1 MLKPLDLPSLENSPA
16 PAMPAPSA
24 PHTPITTAV
33 PPAGLNCRRIDVAK
47 LIEEINA
54 DLTRL
59 NGELV
64 AAQAGTAA
72 AHEAYSALVAGSDRI
87 YNDLLTRQGLER
99 AAAFGVNAKAI
110 DEARTLWQAAAAK
123 QKAAEDE
130 IGGEIKYVVGL
141 VSGDPLA
148 AQPKLRENPRE

>member
-1 MLKPLDLPSLENSPA
+1 MLKPLDPPTPDA
-16 PAMPAPSA
+16 PPTPAPSA
-24 PHTPITTAV
+24 PRRPIATAV
-33 PPAGLNCRRIDVAK
+33 PPAELNCRRIDIAK
-47 LIEEINA
+47 LIGEINT

-64 AAQAGTAA
+64 ATQAGTAA
-72 AHEAYSALVAGSDRI
+72 AHEAYSALVAGSDRK

-99 AAAFGVNAKAI
+99 AAAFGADAKVTE
-110 DEARTLWQAAAAK
+110 EAHALWQVAAAK
-123 QKAAEDE
+123 QRAAEDQ

-148 AQPKLRENPRE
+148 ATPKLRENPAG

>member
-16 PAMPAPSA
+16 PVMPAPSA
-24 PHTPITTAV
+24 PHTPIATAV
-33 PPAGLNCRRIDVAK
+33 PPAGLNCRRIDIAK
-47 LIEEINA
+47 LIEEINT

-87 YNDLLTRQGLER
+87 YNNLL
-99 AAAFGVNAKAI
+99 
-110 DEARTLWQAAAAK
+110 AR
-123 QKAAEDE
+123 
-130 IGGEIKYVVGL
+130 
-141 VSGDPLA
+141 
-148 AQPKLRENPRE
+148 

>member
-1 MLKPLDLPSLENSPA
+1 MLKPLDLPTPDASPT
-16 PAMPAPSA
+16 PAPSA
-24 PHTPITTAV
+24 PRRPIATAV
-33 PPAGLNCRRIDVAK
+33 PPAELNCRRIDIAK
-47 LIEEINA
+47 LIGEINT

-64 AAQAGTAA
+64 ATQAGTAA
-72 AHEAYSALVAGSDRI
+72 AHEAYSALVAGSDRK

-99 AAAFGVNAKAI
+99 AAAFGVDAKVTE
-110 DEARTLWQAAAAK
+110 EARALWQAAAAK
-123 QKAAEDE
+123 QRVAEDE

-148 AQPKLRENPRE
+148 ATPKLRENPAG